1 VVGLGDEVA
10 RLEMGGG
17 RVALLLLP
25 NNKSENDL
33 VTLEVGVVV
42 DDGCF
47 FPPLDNGGGTAGG
60 GGGVAHML
68 NTHKC
73 NGRHP

>member
-1 VVGLGDEVA
+1 MVGLGEEVA

-17 RVALLLLP
+17 RVVVLLLLP

-42 DDGCF
+42 DVGCF
-47 FPPLDNGGGTAGG
+47 FPPLGGGTADG

-73 NGRHP
+73 NGKHP

>member
-1 VVGLGDEVA
+1 VLGLGEEVA

-17 RVALLLLP
+17 RVLLLLVP

-33 VTLEVGVVV
+33 VTLEVGVVEV
-42 DDGCF
+42 GCF
-47 FPPLDNGGGTAGG
+47 FPPFGGGTAAADG